1 MKKIHWNTQLS
12 VGIEALDDE
21 HKALFAAIEQYRLAI
36 PNKNKPPPIQ
46 NLLDNLQNYVHL
58 HFSREEALLRKTN
71 YPDVAQH
78 IESHRLFT
86 SELNRFK
93 QLYSDLPSLFPHEA
107 MLGFLNEWL
116 INHISNED
124 KSYIE
129 HLDKHRDSVAAILSE
144 EGATLNNNASK
155 NSSSDQLNLRIL
167 DDEIGIGQLI
177 SNVAG
182 GMGFETQSYQRAS
195 QFYSDYDE
203 NIDVIILDLH
213 MPDIDGIEVIRNLA
227 QRKCQSSIVL
237 ISGFDG
243 SVLHSAEEL
252 ALEHNLN
259 LKGSLTKPF
268 RITDLHILLQSL
280 IEECAP
286 NKTFARKTNKEFSPE
301 DIQKALENDE
311 FEAYYQ
317 PQLALSDQALIGVE
331 VLCRWQH
338 PELGIVAPVN
348 FIPIAERHN
357 LIDALTW
364 KILSQAISQ
373 AKSWQDHGIDIQLS
387 INMSSSMFNML
398 DLPEKMFELMQ
409 KHQLDP
415 KKLVVEVT
423 ESIVMDEQ
431 INSLDSLTRLR
442 LKGFQVSIDDF
453 GTGYSSM
460 LQLHRIPFSEIKV
473 DQSFVLKMQTDP
485 EAQAIAET
493 VIMLGHKLGLTVVAE
508 GIEDAETLSQL
519 KLLNCEVGQGFH
531 FAKPM
536 NAHHFYT
543 WVRQE
548 KKDNLP
554 HFHLLSA

>member
-1 MKKIHWNTQLS
+1 MKIVHWNKQLS
-12 VGIEALDDE
+12 VGIDTLDDD

-36 PNKNKPPPIQ
+36 PNKDKPPPIQ
-46 NLLDNLQNYVHL
+46 NLVENLQNYVHL
-58 HFSREEALLRKTN
+58 HFSREEAILRKTN

-86 SELNRFK
+86 SEINRFK

-116 INHISNED
+116 ISHISNED
-124 KSYIE
+124 KNYIE

-144 EGATLNNNASK
+144 EGGTLDNNASK
-155 NSSSDQLNLRIL
+155 NNPNDQLKLRIL

-177 SNVAG
+177 SNVAD

-203 NIDVIILDLH
+203 NIDAIILDLH

-268 RITDLHILLQSL
+268 RVTDLHMLLQSL

-286 NKTFARKTNKEFSPE
+286 NKAFARKANKEFSPG
-301 DIQKALENDE
+301 DIQKAIENDE

-317 PQLALSDQALIGVE
+317 PQLSLSDQALIGVE

-338 PELGIVAPVN
+338 PELGIVAPVD
-348 FIPIAERHN
+348 FIPVAERHD

-373 AKSWQDHGIDIQLS
+373 TKIWQDHGIDIQLS

-398 DLPEKMFELMQ
+398 DLPEKMFELIQ
-409 KHQLDP
+409 KHQLEP
-415 KKLVVEVT
+415 KKLVIEVT
-423 ESIVMDEQ
+423 ESTVMDEH
-431 INSLDSLTRLR
+431 INALDSLTRLR
-442 LKGFQVSIDDF
+442 LKGFQISIDDF

-508 GIEDAETLSQL
+508 GIEDEETLSQL
-519 KLLNCEVGQGFH
+519 KSLNCEVGQGFH

-536 NAHHFYT
+536 SAQHFYT
-543 WVRQE
+543 WVRQD

-554 HFHLLSA
+554 DFHLLSA

>member
-1 MKKIHWNTQLS
+1 MKTVHWNKQLS
-12 VGIEALDDE
+12 VGIDTLDDD

-36 PNKNKPPPIQ
+36 PNKDKPPPIQ
-46 NLLDNLQNYVHL
+46 NLVENLQNYVHL
-58 HFSREEALLRKTN
+58 HFSREEAILRKTN

-116 INHISNED
+116 ISHISNED
-124 KSYIE
+124 KNYIE

-144 EGATLNNNASK
+144 EGDTLDNNASK
-155 NSSSDQLNLRIL
+155 NNPNDQLKLRIL

-177 SNVAG
+177 SNVAD

-203 NIDVIILDLH
+203 NIDAIILDLH

-268 RITDLHILLQSL
+268 RVTDLHMLLLSL
-280 IEECAP
+280 VEECAP
-286 NKTFARKTNKEFSPE
+286 NKAFTRKANKEFSPG
-301 DIQKALENDE
+301 DIQKAIKNDE

-317 PQLALSDQALIGVE
+317 PQLSLSDQALIGVE

-338 PELGIVAPVN
+338 PELGIVAPVD
-348 FIPIAERHN
+348 FIPVAERHD

-373 AKSWQDHGIDIQLS
+373 TKIWQDHGIDIQLS

-398 DLPEKMFELMQ
+398 DLPEKMFELIQ
-409 KHQLDP
+409 KHQLEP
-415 KKLVVEVT
+415 KKLVIEVT
-423 ESIVMDEQ
+423 ESTVMDEH
-431 INSLDSLTRLR
+431 INALDSLTRLR
-442 LKGFQVSIDDF
+442 LKGFQISIDDF

-508 GIEDAETLSQL
+508 GIEDEETLSQL
-519 KLLNCEVGQGFH
+519 KSLNCEVGQGFH

-536 NAHHFYT
+536 SAAHFYT
-543 WVRQE
+543 WVRQD

-554 HFHLLSA
+554 DFHLLSA